1 MLRNARIKDTT
12 VEKKEFPAQK
22 FQYFRYSS
30 QLEQKKNK
38 KNKKTPEF
46 LSLDFPAGW
55 EFWLFV
61 SFCQSFHLPAEEHAK
76 AKAKGLEK
84 IGALVCRRH
93 NHHHPSCLLSLGL
106 LQALL
111 PNHPPEWILS
121 SFSFLLSN
129 AFMFLAA
136 CFAPPPASAGA
147 LTRRHGEHERCS
159 LLSMLCLE

>member
-1 MLRNARIKDTT
+1 MLRNARIKNTT

-30 QLEQKKNK
+30 QLEQQQQQKKK
-38 KNKKTPEF
+38 SPEF

-93 NHHHPSCLLSLGL
+93 LTII
-106 LQALL
+106 LL
-111 PNHPPEWILS
+111 PVS
-121 SFSFLLSN
+121 SVWVCSRP
-129 AFMFLAA
+129 
-136 CFAPPPASAGA
+136 CFPTTHQNEFYPAS
-147 LTRRHGEHERCS
+147 LSHSPTPLCS
-159 LLSMLCLE
+159 SLPVLHPLLHLLGH